1 MQISI
6 IVFEDKSKRLWG
18 CSIATLFSRR
28 GTMGLRI
35 GLHKATLIAVLSA
48 ILKMLGKGNFVS
60 QIDFG
65 ELLFINHRY
74 ICLVNLKSDHGYEFV
89 ARADFTASESNQVNG
104 FPVYS
109 IQVAITTV
117 EGANESNVFICT
129 YERDGFKIEK
139 I

>member
-1 MQISI
+1 M
-6 IVFEDKSKRLWG
+6 
-18 CSIATLFSRR
+18 AYNP
-28 GTMGLRI
+28 
-35 GLHKATLIAVLSA
+35 LHYFPDGYFNADYF
-48 ILKMLGKGNFVS
+48 GNGDGGEAPVS
-60 QIDFG
+60 
-65 ELLFINHRY
+65 
-74 ICLVNLKSDHGYEFV
+74 
-89 ARADFTASESNQVNG
+89 FTASATSSATAKASLRAAAASLSTSAGASPASLSTATGAAAASSGAASAAESNQVNG